1 MPNIFNLEL
10 PSHWNNGMLE
20 YWKIDQ
26 EVCYKMAVKS
36 ETHEFK
42 TEVKQ
47 LLNLIINSLYS
58 NREIFLR
65 ELISNSSGAIDKLRF
80 KAQTEKGIL
89 GDDTEFKIR
98 IERDAI
104 KNTLTVEDNGI
115 GMTYDEVLE
124 NIGTIAQ
131 SGTNAFLEAMEKLNK
146 EDAITPELIGQ
157 FGVGFYSSFIVA
169 EKVTLLTRVAGSD
182 KAVRWESFGN
192 GEFTITEDEKG
203 SRGTLITLELK
214 KKEEGEPD
222 FTDEWTIRNIVKQHS
237 DFVAYPIVME
247 VEKDEPI
254 PEAEQIKDSDG
265 KTIGETSRKVVK
277 EDTLNSMKAIW
288 SKNKNEVG
296 DEEYNEFYQ
305 HISHDWNPPLE
316 KLHLKLEGT
325 TEYTALLYIPSQAP
339 FDLFNPESKH
349 GVHLYCKRVFIMD
362 DCQELMPEYF
372 RFIKGVV
379 DAPDLNLN
387 ISREIL
393 QQDRLVRNI
402 RRNLVKKLFG
412 LLNGLEPETY
422 EKFWEEFGAV
432 LKVGVQTDFENKT
445 KIADLLRYRTTKSDG
460 KWRSLKEYVAAMQPD
475 QKEIYYITGENLSA
489 LINSPLLEQ
498 LKSKDVEVLLMTDP
512 IDEWVTQAL
521 TEYDSKK
528 LKSAEKGDL
537 DLDKVDEDKKD
548 HYETLFK
555 HIRAQLEDTIKEVR
569 PSTRLTDSV
578 ACLSG
583 DTYDMSGYM
592 EKILKSAGQPTPEN
606 KRVLELNM
614 AHPVMEKVHAMFEA
628 DKDDARLKEYIHLL
642 LDLAIIG
649 EGGKVAD
656 PSRFSKLVGDLMAG
670 V

>member
-1 MPNIFNLEL
+1 
-10 PSHWNNGMLE
+10 
-20 YWKIDQ
+20 
-26 EVCYKMAVKS
+26 MAVKT

-58 NREIFLR
+58 NKEIFLR
-65 ELISNSSGAIDKLRF
+65 ELISNASDAIDKLRF
-80 KAQTEKGIL
+80 KAQTEEGIL
-89 GDDTEFKIR
+89 GDDTQFEIKIK
-98 IERDAI
+98 RDAI

-124 NIGTIAQ
+124 NIGTIAK
-131 SGTNAFLEAMEKLNK
+131 SGTNGFLEAMELLNK
-146 EDAITPELIGQ
+146 EATITPELIGQ

-169 EKVTLLTRVAGSD
+169 EKVTLLTKAAGSD
-182 KAVRWESFGN
+182 KAVRWESHGD
-192 GEFTITEDEKG
+192 GEFTISEAEKD
-203 SRGTLITLELK
+203 SRGTVVTLEMK
-214 KKEEGEPD
+214 KKQEGDQD

-237 DFVAYPIVME
+237 DFVAYPIVMD

-254 PEAEQIKDSDG
+254 AEEEQIKDSSG
-265 KTIGETSRKVVK
+265 KPIGETTRKVVK
-277 EDTLNSMKAIW
+277 KETLNSMKAIW
-288 SKNKNEVG
+288 SKNKNDVS
-296 DEEYNEFYQ
+296 DEEYNQFYQ

-316 KLHLKLEGT
+316 RLHLKLEGT

-339 FDLFNPESKH
+339 FDLFNPEGKH

-372 RFIKGVV
+372 RFVKGVV
-379 DAPDLNLN
+379 DAADLNLN

-393 QQDRLVRNI
+393 QQDSLVRNI
-402 RRNLVKKLFG
+402 RRNLVKKIFD
-412 LLNGLEPETY
+412 LLNGMEQETY
-422 EKFWEEFGAV
+422 EKFWEQFGAV
-432 LKVGVQTDFENKT
+432 LKVGVHTDFENKT
-445 KIADLLRYRTTKSDG
+445 KIADLLRYKTTKSDG
-460 KWRSLKEYVAAMQPD
+460 QWRSLQQYVEAMQPD

-521 TEYDSKK
+521 TEYDGKK

-537 DLDKVDEDKKD
+537 ELDKVDEDKKGK
-548 HYETLFK
+548 YETLFK
-555 HIRAQLEDTIKEVR
+555 HIRAKLEDTIKEVR

-592 EKILKSAGQPTPEN
+592 EKILKSTGQPTPEN

-614 AHPVMEKVHAMFEA
+614 AHPVMEKVHAMFET
-628 DKDDARLKEYIHLL
+628 DQDDARLNDYIHLL
-642 LDLAIIG
+642 LDLAVIG
-649 EGGKVAD
+649 EGGKVED

-670 V
+670 A

>member
-265 KTIGETSRKVVK
+265 KAIGETSRKAVK

-583 DTYDMSGYM
+583 ETYDMSGYM